1 MSRMMLQL
9 FVGLLFVSPVSA
21 FAEPELGPPP
31 REVQKLIRID
41 TIKSGYQITLSRE
54 GAELVRDGLT
64 LLGDGKAVTD
74 IAKKA
79 AKKRNDPELD
89 KQIDFL
95 ALIMKTQAPAIR
107 KALDEK
113 MGPNGAIIKIFGI
126 EKKAEPKLALLKSV
140 SEVFLPEDWK
150 DVLKTG
156 MTVIN
161 TKPLWWQVEGRK

>member
-1 MSRMMLQL
+1 VLTGIIHEPHDAATVRWIAI
-9 FVGLLFVSPVSA
+9 VSPVYA
-21 FAEPELGPPP
+21 FPEPELGPAP

-74 IAKKA
+74 IAKKIA
-79 AKKRNDPELD
+79 AKRNDPELD

-113 MGPNGAIIKIFGI
+113 MGPNGAIIKIHGI
-126 EKKAEPKLALLKSV
+126 ERNPNL
-140 SEVFLPEDWK
+140 
-150 DVLKTG
+150 
-156 MTVIN
+156 N
-161 TKPLWWQVEGRK
+161 